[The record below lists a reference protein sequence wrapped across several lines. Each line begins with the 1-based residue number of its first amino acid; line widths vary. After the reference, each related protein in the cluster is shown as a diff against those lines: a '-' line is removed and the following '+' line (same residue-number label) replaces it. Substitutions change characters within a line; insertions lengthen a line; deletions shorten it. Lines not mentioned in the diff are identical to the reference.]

1 MDALGLLLSTALSN
15 SNGIKLIIAH
25 VPSYSISIKS
35 GTFTTDAPDIN
46 IPELNSANSIGIIS
60 SAKGENSVNSFI
72 NFDNGT
78 ESYQRIHIF
87 PRNTD
92 ALYQIMP
99 DYTSNVKTYTA
110 DLMVAANG
118 KRMNVRGRR
127 GSSEY
132 TVSFKTDAFSILIII
147 FE

>member
-1 MDALGLLLSTALSN
+1 MDALGLLLSAALSN

-60 SAKGENSVNSFI
+60 SAISERSVNSFI

-87 PRNTD
+87 PRYAD
-92 ALYQIMP
+92 VSYQIMP
-99 DYTSNVKTYTA
+99 DYTSSAKSYTA
-110 DLMVAANG
+110 DLMVSANG
-118 KRMNVRGRR
+118 KRMHVRGHR
-127 GSSEY
+127 GNSEY